1 MCARRLGDDQWV
13 TYDDRISIPTP
24 EGVELELVLA
34 GVGSRLVATIVDF
47 LIKMA
52 VLFALVLVGGAVG
65 GEEAGGFVAGVVI
78 VASFL
83 VFFGYDVAF
92 ETLASGRTP
101 GKRLNGLR
109 VVRTR
114 GGGESRRA
122 PHTALSS
129 HHRDNDRH
137 ANLLRSSDSYAKRAV
152 LNLEIDGHDVIAQ
165 VDAEP
170 RDVDVTI
177 VLLVG
182 LELGTV
188 RKRNR
193 KARVVRTW

>member
-1 MCARRLGDDQWV
+1 MDVDEASVSSERELAANLGVRL
-13 TYDDRISIPTP
+13 
-24 EGVELELVLA
+24 
-34 GVGSRLVATIVDF
+34 
-47 LIKMA
+47 
-52 VLFALVLVGGAVG
+52 
-65 GEEAGGFVAGVVI
+65 
-78 VASFL
+78 
-83 VFFGYDVAF
+83 
-92 ETLASGRTP
+92 
-101 GKRLNGLR
+101 
-109 VVRTR
+109 
-114 GGGESRRA
+114 
-122 PHTALSS
+122 TALSS
-129 HHRDNDRH
+129 HLRDHDRQ
-137 ANLLRSSDSYAKRAV
+137 ANLLRPYAYSKRTV